1 MSRTFASSAVLCNM
15 TRTVY
20 VPLPE
25 DEVEVKDLGLP
36 SKEHLEKLVAMM
48 KHRHTCD
55 AVDRHVVLMSACCEV
70 SPNGFFLRDLPLVD
84 CIIEMC
90 CERIVAGVAP
100 LAPALVNFLFASQR
114 QFVAIKFSER
124 TRAFNALRSFCMRTA
139 QCLSVPSLDV
149 QQAALITLLRFWPGQ
164 PGDDYHQQVLEH
176 TDMLLQHVIGC
187 VVSLSSLVAQAAD
200 PSDRAPIK
208 AALDDAYRLVQ
219 QLSFSHVL
227 SQEML
232 NNPDCGISSPDFMSA
247 LALCCSFP
255 SNDVCLECTVAIIWN
270 ILDAH
275 SHASQ
280 TFCAPEYFEMFKVI
294 FHNLCSSGFADR
306 QKQTRNELVVCLCI
320 ISRNSSTSLWLESGL
335 FETLMVV
342 ATALETS
349 QPADVVKPFVL
360 TNHPID
366 LECKRAIISAAMFL
380 CSHDNDLLSLCL
392 GQLSLIP
399 CMLLHID
406 ESQLQH
412 PCRRRL
418 AIHQM
423 RELQVMALS
432 ALSILVPH
440 QPELFLRQEG
450 ARCVLS
456 LIVHELDEAV
466 RMGCLDLLRSIAS
479 VEDVQS
485 EMGSMGAIPIM
496 LSFVADAEVHPLN
509 IRQSAVSILS
519 QLCHDQPDNKVR
531 TRCLHR

>member
-1 MSRTFASSAVLCNM
+1 M
-15 TRTVY
+15 TRTVH

-36 SKEHLEKLVAMM
+36 SKEHLEKLVQMM
-48 KHRHTCD
+48 QHRHTCD
-55 AVDRHVVLMSACCEV
+55 AVDRHVVLVTACCDV
-70 SPNGFFLRDLPLVD
+70 SPNGFFLRDLPLID
-84 CIIEMC
+84 RIIEML
-90 CERIVAGVAP
+90 CERISSGLLQ
-100 LAPALVNFLFASQR
+100 LAPALVKFLFATQR

-124 TRAFNALRSFCMRTA
+124 TRAFNALRAFCSRTA
-139 QCLSVPSLDV
+139 QCLNVPSLEV

-164 PGDDYHQQVLEH
+164 PGNDYHQQVLEH
-176 TDMLLQHVIGC
+176 TDMLLQNVSGC
-187 VVSLSSLVAQAAD
+187 LVSLSSLVAQAEDA
-200 PSDRAPIK
+200 SDRAPIK
-208 AALDDAYRLVQ
+208 AVLDDAYRLVQ

-227 SQEML
+227 SQEL
-232 NNPDCGISSPDFMSA
+232 LSNPDCGVCSPGFMSA
-247 LALCCSFP
+247 LALCCSFA
-255 SNDVCLECTVAIIWN
+255 SSDVCLESTVAIIWN

-275 SHASQ
+275 PHASEN
-280 TFCAPEYFEMFKVI
+280 FCVSDYFEMFKLM

-320 ISRNSSTSLWLESGL
+320 IARSSSTSLWLDSGL

-349 QPADVVKPFVL
+349 QPAEVVKPFVL
-360 TNHPID
+360 TNHAID

-380 CSHDNDLLSLCL
+380 CSHDTDLLSLCL

-418 AIHQM
+418 AIHQQ

-432 ALSILVPH
+432 ALSVLVPY

-466 RMGCLDLLRSIAS
+466 R
-479 VEDVQS
+479 
-485 EMGSMGAIPIM
+485 P
-496 LSFVADAEVHPLN
+496 FPFTH
-509 IRQSAVSILS
+509 
-519 QLCHDQPDNKVR
+519 
-531 TRCLHR
+531 